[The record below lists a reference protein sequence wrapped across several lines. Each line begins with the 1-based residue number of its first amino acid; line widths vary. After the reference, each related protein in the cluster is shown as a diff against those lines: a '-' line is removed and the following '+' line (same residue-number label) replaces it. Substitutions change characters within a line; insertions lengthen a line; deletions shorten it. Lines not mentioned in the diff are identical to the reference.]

1 MADVREKK
9 VIKVPFKY
17 YVSLLRTYLKPQW
30 FKVSQLALLLFVSIW
45 LEILNP
51 QLLGHFI
58 DSVQSG
64 MNILVPIALL
74 FIGLVIANQLVTA
87 LASYISEDISWRATN
102 ALRADLTL
110 HCVDV
115 DIALLSN
122 FFSRFVF
129 YVLGRVLLLIGIVA
143 LTFSVEWR
151 VGLLLLIFAL

>member
-110 HCVDV
+110 HCLNLDMSFHKEHTPGELIERVDG
-115 DIALLSN
+115 DTALLSN

-129 YVLGRVLLLIGIVA
+129 YVLGRAFLLIG
-143 LTFSVEWR
+143 
-151 VGLLLLIFAL
+151 